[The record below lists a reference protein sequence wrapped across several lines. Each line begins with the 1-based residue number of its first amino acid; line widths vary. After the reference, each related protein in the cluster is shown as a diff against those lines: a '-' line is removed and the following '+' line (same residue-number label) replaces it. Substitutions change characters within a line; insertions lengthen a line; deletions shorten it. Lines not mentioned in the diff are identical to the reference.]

1 MSASEDDCSS
11 SIAATVA
18 TVATAGVGPG
28 RDEKQDEVAFGHRV
42 ECAVCNVRNDSE
54 SLILNTVQ
62 NQLKVKTCSTS

>member
-54 SLILNTVQ
+54 S
-62 NQLKVKTCSTS
+62 